1 MKKLFSLFLGITLMV
16 ASFSCE
22 KWFNKDEDPGELKG
36 DPSPMAE
43 VGVTVSSSSAEIEG
57 VSNFQA
63 TVTALKD
70 GVSSYTGSATVT
82 NPIIRDL
89 FTKIPGIT
97 ANGNTV
103 TGKDIKLRQTTD
115 GIELLSG
122 PSAGILF
129 KYGSEVGDSY
139 PVGSTGKVR
148 TVISKTGED
157 DYGYGFML
165 IKTIQVEEATNK
177 LKSAGISKITYVGN
191 HRFGLVG
198 FNVSLNDGTSV
209 NFPVY
214 TSAENK

>member
-1 MKKLFSLFLGITLMV
+1 MKKFFLLFLGIAMV
-16 ASFSCE
+16 VGFCSCE
-22 KWFNKDEDPGELKG
+22 KWFNKEEDPGELNG

-43 VGVTVSSSSAEIEG
+43 VGVNVSSSSAEIAG

-63 TVTALKD
+63 TVTALND
-70 GVSSYTGSATVT
+70 GVSSYSGSATVT
-82 NPIIRDL
+82 NQIVRDL

-97 ANGNTV
+97 ANGNTI
-103 TGKDIKLRQTTD
+103 TGTNIKLRQTTD

-129 KYGSEVGDSY
+129 KYSSEVGDSY
-139 PVGSTGKVR
+139 PIGSTGKVR
-148 TVISKTGED
+148 TVVSKTGQD
-157 DYGYGFML
+157 DYYYGFLL
-165 IKTIQVEEATNK
+165 IKTIQVEETSNK
-177 LKSAGISKITYVGN
+177 LKSSGISKITYIGN

-198 FNVSLNDGTSV
+198 FKVSLNDGTSV

>member
-1 MKKLFSLFLGITLMV
+1 MKKLYLLFIGIAMV
-16 ASFSCE
+16 AVLCSCE
-22 KWFNKDEDPGELKG
+22 KWFNKEEDPGELNG
-36 DPSPMAE
+36 DLSPMAE
-43 VGVTVSSSSAEIEG
+43 VGTTVSSSSAEIAG

-63 TVTALKD
+63 TVTALND

-82 NPIIRDL
+82 NPIVRDL

-103 TGKDIKLRQTTD
+103 TGKDIKIRQTTE

-139 PVGSTGKVR
+139 PIGSTGKVR
-148 TVISKTGED
+148 TVVSKTGQD
-157 DYGYGFML
+157 DYNYGFFL
-165 IKTIQVEEATNK
+165 IKTIQVDETSSK
-177 LKSAGISKITYVGN
+177 LKSSGISKITYIGN

-198 FNVSLNDGTSV
+198 FKISLNDGTSV

-214 TSAENK
+214 SSTENN